1 MKLLLSLKTGAV
13 RTPRAWKGILVAW
26 IISVLIA
33 WMITYP
39 LRSALSMSFGAS
51 MITERLQNA
60 VDVEVISET
69 GPALAGIISSLGAGF
84 LIFAVTGF
92 LINVFISGGLFGS
105 VSVFRREFWSSCGKN
120 FWSFLVIMLITGI
133 VLILIFSLAIAV
145 PLLIN
150 YLGGTAS
157 ESQTIRSVKIASLV
171 FLLILPVFLL
181 WADYARAWQVRSDR
195 SRSLAAL
202 GFGLGRTFRTFLS
215 SWIMMAVFIA
225 IHGLYWFAL
234 YKFLSG
240 LQPAFGGPV
249 FFILAQVL
257 VIIKILLKVYRYA
270 SVTSM
275 MELTGT
281 ELTR

>member
-1 MKLLLSLKTGAV
+1 MKFLLALKTGAV
-13 RTPRAWKGILVAW
+13 RTPGAWKGILVVW
-26 IISVLIA
+26 IVSVLMA
-33 WMITYP
+33 WMVAYP
-39 LRSALSMSFGAS
+39 LRGALSMTFGTS
-51 MITERLQNA
+51 MITERLQEA
-60 VDVEVISET
+60 IDVEVISES
-69 GPALAGIISSLGAGF
+69 GPALAGIMSSLGAG
-84 LIFAVTGF
+84 LMIFVTTGF
-92 LINVFISGGLFGS
+92 LFNVFLSGGLFGS

-120 FWSFLVIMLITGI
+120 FWSYLVIILTTSI
-133 VLILIFSLAIAV
+133 VLALVFSLVISV

-150 YLGGTAS
+150 NLGGTAS

-202 GFGLGRTFRTFLS
+202 GFGLSRTFRTFLS
-215 SWIMMAVFIA
+215 SWIMMAVLIA
-225 IHGLYWFAL
+225 IQGLYWFAL
-234 YKFLSG
+234 YKLLSG
-240 LQPAFGGPV
+240 LQPAVGGIA

-257 VIIKILLKVYRYA
+257 VMIKILLKVYRYA
-270 SVTSM
+270 CVTSL